1 MPLLLKNF
9 VRPDKHKKHM
19 DSCSGVPG
27 IVYNYNNKSLVT
39 FEDNFDAK
47 GDLPMAIYFDYETT
61 VPLTNNYFD
70 PDHPHLIIRKI
81 AVERTYVYSINQLT
95 TIDYLSEDQMKYI
108 VIKLVKQLNN
118 IAQEVGKKKK
128 KKKSKNGLG
137 QMFSDTAIVKKKPL
151 IQWFHAKIKSQN
163 LEIDLR
169 IKNQFERENAI
180 NWETNVLD
188 ASACL
193 KLSHSN
199 LTYQSFNVSW

>member
-27 IVYNYNNKSLVT
+27 IVYNYNNKNLVT

-128 KKKSKNGLG
+128 KEQKWSRTNV
-137 QMFSDTAIVKKKPL
+137 FRYSNCKKKN
-151 IQWFHAKIKSQN
+151 S
-163 LEIDLR
+163 DSVVS
-169 IKNQFERENAI
+169 RENQI
-180 NWETNVLD
+180 SKFRD
-188 ASACL
+188 
-193 KLSHSN
+193 
-199 LTYQSFNVSW
+199 